1 MTFTRLGRGD
11 ALAAI
16 AALALLLVMA
26 MDWYTTKEGQQLRDD
41 SKLVVP
47 QLNNQTTPSLK
58 DQAESAAQA
67 FEKNAWQADGL
78 IDRVILATML
88 AAIVLAL
95 AAAVLRAADRPPRAA
110 SASALASLAGILAFV
125 LIAYRIFQPP
135 GLNDAAVVKAGAP
148 LALLCTALIT
158 IGARIATIAER
169 DRGRSAPGDEAE
181 PAPTI
186 AA

>member
-11 ALAAI
+11 LLAAV
-16 AALALLLVMA
+16 AALALLFVMA
-26 MDWYTTKEGQQLRDD
+26 MDWYTTKEGQQIRDD
-41 SKLVVP
+41 SKLILP
-47 QLNNQTTPSLK
+47 QLNNEVTPSLK
-58 DQAESAAQA
+58 QQAESAAQK
-67 FEKNAWQADGL
+67 FEKNAWQAHAL
-78 IDRVILATML
+78 IDRLILLAML

-95 AAAVLRAADRPPRAA
+95 AAAVLQAADRRDRARRV
-110 SASALASLAGILAFV
+110 SALTSFVALAAFV

-158 IGARIATIAER
+158 IGARIATIS
-169 DRGRSAPGDEAE
+169 DRRREGEAPGEPDE

>member
-1 MTFTRLGRGD
+1 VTFTRLGRGD
-11 ALAAI
+11 VLAAL

-47 QLNNQTTPSLK
+47 QLNNEVTPSIK
-58 DQAESAAQA
+58 EQAENAAEA
-67 FEKNAWQADGL
+67 FEKNAWQADAL
-78 IDRVILATML
+78 IDRIILVAML
-88 AAIVLAL
+88 AAILLAL
-95 AAAVLRAADRPPRAA
+95 AAAVLRAAGRRPRAP
-110 SASALASLAGILAFV
+110 SVSALASIAGLVVFV

-169 DRGRSAPGDEAE
+169 EPPREAPGDETE

>member
-1 MTFTRLGRGD
+1 MTFSRLGRGD
-11 ALAAI
+11 ALAAL

-41 SKLVVP
+41 AELVVP
-47 QLNNQTTPSLK
+47 QLDREVSPSLK
-58 DQAESAAQA
+58 DQAEAAA
-67 FEKNAWQADGL
+67 EGFEKNAWQANAL
-78 IDRVILATML
+78 IDRLILIAML

-95 AAAVLRAADRPPRAA
+95 AAAVLRAAGRPPKAP
-110 SASALASLAGILAFV
+110 SASALAALAGFVAFL

-135 GLNDAAVVKAGAP
+135 GLNEAAVVKLGAP

-169 DRGRSAPGDEAE
+169 EPGADPPGDEAE

>member
-1 MTFTRLGRGD
+1 VTFTRLGRGD
-11 ALAAI
+11 LLAAI
-16 AALALLLVMA
+16 AALALLFVMA
-26 MDWYTTKEGQQLRDD
+26 IDWYTTKEGQQLRDD
-41 SKLVVP
+41 SKLILP
-47 QLNNQTTPSLK
+47 QLNNEVSPSLK
-58 DQAESAAQA
+58 QQAESAAQG
-67 FEKNAWQADGL
+67 FEKNAWQAHAL
-78 IDRVILATML
+78 IDRLILLAML

-95 AAAVLRAADRPPRAA
+95 AAAVLRAADRVSRARRA
-110 SASALASLAGILAFV
+110 RAFTSIAGIVAFV

-158 IGARIATIAER
+158 IGARIATISER
-169 DRGRSAPGDEAE
+169 RTDGEPPGEPDE